1 MEKQALNKQDNSAV
15 VPIELHSTCP
25 ISKMQT
31 VHTNF
36 SLRMMQKAPFH
47 WLPSK
52 KPLPAEAK
60 RIISLG
66 NEALQKLE
74 EKASEEEIKAM
85 FLMLSGGLKSQP
97 REDEKATA
105 VAYLFSLNGLS
116 RWAIKTATRDVMKG
130 KAAGLSTTFMPA
142 SADLMLYCEKLEND
156 IRTTVK
162 GIFTSLDRPEIKPK
176 GEPVSAEKW
185 AKLMQMLKKP
195 KISLSALGNQ
205 SDEVA

>member
-1 MEKQALNKQDNSAV
+1 MEHKPIPKQDNSAV
-15 VPIELHSTCP
+15 VPIELHNTCP

-31 VHTNF
+31 VRTNF
-36 SLRMMQKAPFH
+36 CSRMMQNPPFH
-47 WLPSK
+47 WLAGK
-52 KPLPAEAK
+52 KPLPAEGE

-66 NEALQKLE
+66 NEALQMLD

-97 REDEKATA
+97 GEDEKATA

-130 KAAGLSTTFMPA
+130 KAKGLSTTFMPA
-142 SADLMLYCEKLEND
+142 SADLLLYCEKLEDD

-185 AKLMQMLKKP
+185 DKLMQMLEKTEIGLNP
-195 KISLSALGNQ
+195 FQ
-205 SDEVA
+205 